1 MEMHT
6 VPMII
11 NGEELLTNNKF
22 DVVNPSNNLACH
34 NSIAATPNDARAAVD
49 AAAKALVGWRQST
62 PSARRD
68 ILLRAAEI
76 MNSDRKELA
85 EYMAVETG
93 SSNEWTQFNLNN
105 AIDLLKDVAGRI
117 SSIEGS
123 TPTLSNLN
131 MKALIVKEPY
141 GVVFSVASWNS
152 PYILGMRSTI
162 LPIAAG
168 NTVVLKGSEL
178 SPRCFWAIASVLLRA
193 GLPAGVLNY
202 ISTDRDQA
210 YDVTEAIVS
219 HREVKKLNF
228 TGSIAVGR
236 VVSELAARHLKPVLL
251 ELGGQASAVV
261 WEDADL
267 DLAVKECVAGSFMYA
282 GQCCMSTD
290 KVILHKTIRDDFMQ
304 KLIPAIKAGFP
315 SDDEARLM
323 IRPSGKDKVMR
334 LLEEAERKGAVIT
347 CPALEGES
355 STTAA
360 AHDPTRLEPRLVS
373 GVTPDMAI
381 YQQENFG
388 PTLSIFEV
396 ETEEEALRIVND
408 AECGLSSAVFTQD
421 LLRGFRLAEGI
432 EAGAVHINNMSIHDE
447 SALPHGGCKASGFG
461 RFNTQ
466 YGLSEWLRTKTIT
479 WKK

>member
-1 MEMHT
+1 MAMYT

-11 NGEELLTNNKF
+11 NGKEQLTDNTF
-22 DVVNPSNNLACH
+22 DVVNPSNSITCH

-49 AAAKALVGWRQST
+49 AAAKALAGWRQST
-62 PSARRD
+62 PSTRRD

-76 MNSDRKELA
+76 MNRDREELA
-85 EYMAVETG
+85 EYMKIETG

-123 TPTLSNLN
+123 APTLSNPN
-131 MKALIVKEPY
+131 MRAMIVKEPY

-178 SPRCFWAIASVLLRA
+178 SPRCFWAVASVLLKA
-193 GLPAGVLNY
+193 GLPEGVLNY
-202 ISTDRDQA
+202 ISTDRDHA

-236 VVSELAARHLKPVLL
+236 IVSELAARHLKPVLL
-251 ELGGQASAVV
+251 ELGGQASAIV

-267 DLAVKECVAGSFMYA
+267 DLAVKECVAGSFLYA

-290 KVILHKTIRDDFMQ
+290 KVILHKSILNDFTHR
-304 KLIPAIKAGFP
+304 LIAAVKAGFP

-323 IRPSGKDKVMR
+323 IQPGGKEKVVR
-334 LLEEAERKGAVIT
+334 LLDDAERKGAVVTIPT
-347 CPALEGES
+347 LEGK
-355 STTAA
+355 STTSLD
-360 AHDPTRLEPRLVS
+360 HGPTRLEPRVLS
-373 GVTPDMAI
+373 GVTPEMDI
-381 YQQENFG
+381 YKQENFG

-396 ETEEEALRIVND
+396 DTEEEALRIVND
-408 AECGLSSAVFTQD
+408 VECGLSSAVFTKD

-466 YGLSEWLRTKTIT
+466 HGLSEWLRTKTIT

>member
-1 MEMHT
+1 
-6 VPMII
+6 MIYFMMAAFLASYRRL
-11 NGEELLTNNKF
+11 GRWDRLT
-22 DVVNPSNNLACH
+22 DS
-34 NSIAATPNDARAAVD
+34 R
-49 AAAKALVGWRQST
+49 
-62 PSARRD
+62 
-68 ILLRAAEI
+68 
-76 MNSDRKELA
+76 
-85 EYMAVETG
+85 
-93 SSNEWTQFNLNN
+93 
-105 AIDLLKDVAGRI
+105 
-117 SSIEGS
+117 
-123 TPTLSNLN
+123 
-131 MKALIVKEPY
+131 
-141 GVVFSVASWNS
+141 NS

-178 SPRCFWAIASVLLRA
+178 SPRCFWAIASILLRA

-202 ISTDRDQA
+202 ICTDRDRA

-219 HREVKKLNF
+219 HREVKKLSF

-236 VVSELAARHLKPVLL
+236 IISELAARHLKPVLL
-251 ELGGQASAVV
+251 ELGGHASAIV

-290 KVILHKTIRDDFMQ
+290 KVILHKTIRNDFMQ
-304 KLIPAIKAGFP
+304 KLVPAIKAGFP

-323 IRPSGKDKVMR
+323 IQPSGKDKVVR
-334 LLEEAERKGAVIT
+334 LLEEAERKGAVIMSPT
-347 CPALEGES
+347 LEGK
-355 STTAA
+355 STTNL
-360 AHDPTRLEPRLVS
+360 HQGPTRLEPRIVS
-373 GVTPDMAI
+373 GVTADMDI
-381 YQQENFG
+381 YKQENFG

-396 ETEEEALRIVND
+396 DTEEEALRIAND
-408 AECGLSSAVFTQD
+408 SECGLSSAVFTRD

-461 RFNTQ
+461 RFNTE

>member
-1 MEMHT
+1 MTTHT

-11 NGEELLTNNKF
+11 DGKEQLTKDTF
-22 DVVNPSNNLACH
+22 DVINPSNNLPCH
-34 NSIAATPNDARAAVD
+34 RSIAATPNDARAAVD
-49 AAAKALVGWRQST
+49 AAAKALVEWRKST
-62 PSARRD
+62 PATRRD

-76 MNSDRKELA
+76 MNSDRQELA
-85 EYMAVETG
+85 KYMIIETG

-105 AIDLLKDVAGRI
+105 AIDLLKDVAGRV

-123 TPTLSNLN
+123 APALSNPN
-131 MKALIVKEPY
+131 MKAMIVKEPY

-202 ISTDRDQA
+202 ISTDRDRA

-219 HREVKKLNF
+219 HREVKKLSF

-236 VVSELAARHLKPVLL
+236 VVSEMAARHLKPVLL
-251 ELGGQASAVV
+251 ELGGQAAAIV

-267 DLAVKECVAGSFMYA
+267 DLAVKECVAGAFMYA

-290 KVILHKTIRDDFMQ
+290 KVILHKTIRDGFMQ
-304 KLIPAIKAGFP
+304 KLFAAIKAGFP

-323 IRPSGKDKVMR
+323 IRPSGKDKVVR
-334 LLEEAERKGAVIT
+334 LLNEAEQKGAVIISPT
-347 CPALEGES
+347 LEGK
-355 STTAA
+355 STTARD
-360 AHDPTRLEPRLVS
+360 HDPTRLEPCVLS

-381 YQQENFG
+381 YQEENFG
-388 PTLSIFEV
+388 PTLSVFEV
-396 ETEEEALRIVND
+396 DTEQEALRLVND
-408 AECGLSSAVFTQD
+408 SECGLSSAVFTKD
-421 LLRGFRLAEGI
+421 LLRGIRLAEGI

-447 SALPHGGCKASGFG
+447 SALPHGGCKATGFG

-479 WKK
+479 WKS

>member
-1 MEMHT
+1 MAMYT

-11 NGEELLTNNKF
+11 DGEERLTNNTF
-22 DVVNPSNNLACH
+22 DVFNPSDNLKCH
-34 NSIAATPNDARAAVD
+34 DSVAATPDDARAAVD
-49 AAAKALVGWRQST
+49 AAAKALASWRQST
-62 PSARRD
+62 PSTRRD
-68 ILLRAAEI
+68 ILLKAAEI
-76 MNSDRKELA
+76 MNNDREKLA
-85 EYMAVETG
+85 EYMEVETG
-93 SSNEWTQFNLNN
+93 SSDIWTQFNLNN
-105 AIDLLKDVAGRI
+105 AIDLLKDVAGRVSAI
-117 SSIEGS
+117 LGS
-123 TPTLSNLN
+123 VPALSNPN
-131 MKALIVKEPY
+131 MKAMIVKEPF
-141 GVVFSVASWNS
+141 GVVFSVAAWNS
-152 PYILGMRSTI
+152 PYILGMRSVI

-202 ISTDRDQA
+202 ISTDRDRA
-210 YDVTEAIVS
+210 YQVTEAIVS

-251 ELGGQASAVV
+251 ELGGQASAIV

-267 DLAVKECVAGSFMYA
+267 DLAVKECVAGCFMYA

-290 KVILHKTIRDDFMQ
+290 KVILHKAIRDDFMQ

-315 SDDEARLM
+315 SEDEARLM
-323 IRPSGKDKVMR
+323 IRPSGKDKVVR
-334 LLEEAERKGAVIT
+334 LLEDAEQKGAVIT
-347 CPALEGES
+347 SPTLEGNSMDTLAEGL
-355 STTAA
+355 
-360 AHDPTRLEPRLVS
+360 TRLEPRILS
-373 GVTPDMAI
+373 GVTPDMDI
-381 YQQENFG
+381 YRQENFG
-388 PTLSIFEV
+388 PTLSVFEV
-396 ETEEEALRIVND
+396 DTEEEALRIVND

-421 LLRGFRLAEGI
+421 LSRGFRLAEGI

-461 RFNTQ
+461 RFNTE
-466 YGLSEWLRTKTIT
+466 YGLSEWLRIKTIT

>member
-1 MEMHT
+1 MYT
-6 VPMII
+6 VPLVID
-11 NGEELLTNNKF
+11 GKDQLTNKTY
-22 DVVNPSNNLACH
+22 DVINPSNNLVCH
-34 NSIAATPNDARAAVD
+34 NSIAATPDDARAAVD
-49 AAAKALVGWRQST
+49 AAAKALTGWRQSS
-62 PSARRD
+62 PSMRRD
-68 ILLRAAEI
+68 ILLRAADI
-76 MNSDRKELA
+76 MNNDRKELA
-85 EYMAVETG
+85 DYMVAETG

-123 TPTLSNLN
+123 APTVANPN
-131 MKALIVKEPY
+131 MKAMIVKEPY

-178 SPRCFWAIASVLLRA
+178 SPRSFWAIASVLLRA
-193 GLPAGVLNY
+193 GLPDGVLNY

-228 TGSIAVGR
+228 TGSIAIGR
-236 VVSELAARHLKPVLL
+236 AVSELAARHLKPVLL
-251 ELGGQASAVV
+251 ELGGQASAIV

-290 KVILHKTIRDDFMQ
+290 KVILHKAIRDDFMQ

-323 IRPSGKDKVMR
+323 IRPGGKDKVVK
-334 LLEEAERKGAVIT
+334 LLDEAEGKGAVIMT
-347 CPALEGES
+347 PTLDGKSTSAL
-355 STTAA
+355 
-360 AHDPTRLEPRLVS
+360 DDDLTRLEPRVLS

-388 PTLSIFEV
+388 PTLSIFETD
-396 ETEEEALRIVND
+396 TEEEALRIAND
-408 AECGLSSAVFTQD
+408 TECGLSSAVFTED
-421 LLRGFRLAEGI
+421 LRRGFRLAEGI
-432 EAGAVHINNMSIHDE
+432 EAGAVHINNMSVHDE

-461 RFNTQ
+461 RFNTN
-466 YGLSEWLRTKTIT
+466 YGIQEWLRIKTIT

>member
-1 MEMHT
+1 MYT
-6 VPMII
+6 VPMVID
-11 NGEELLTNNKF
+11 GKDQLTNKTF
-22 DVVNPSNNLACH
+22 DVINPRNNLVCH

-49 AAAKALVGWRQST
+49 AAAKALTGWRQSS
-62 PSARRD
+62 PSMRRD
-68 ILLRAAEI
+68 ILLRAADI
-76 MNSDRKELA
+76 MNNDRKELA
-85 EYMAVETG
+85 DYMIVETG

-123 TPTLSNLN
+123 APALANPN
-131 MKALIVKEPY
+131 MKAMVVKEPY
-141 GVVFSVASWNS
+141 GVVLSVASWNS

-193 GLPAGVLNY
+193 GLPDGVLNY

-228 TGSIAVGR
+228 TGSVAVGR

-251 ELGGQASAVV
+251 ELGGQASAIV

-267 DLAVKECVAGSFMYA
+267 DLAVKECVAGCFMYA

-290 KVILHKTIRDDFMQ
+290 KVILHKAIRDDFMR

-323 IRPSGKDKVMR
+323 IRPGGKDKVVR
-334 LLEEAERKGAVIT
+334 LLDEAERKGAVIMSPT
-347 CPALEGES
+347 LEGK
-355 STTAA
+355 STSAFDD
-360 AHDPTRLEPRLVS
+360 DPTRLEPRVLS

-388 PTLSIFEV
+388 PTLSIFETD
-396 ETEEEALRIVND
+396 TEEEALRIAND

-447 SALPHGGCKASGFG
+447 SALPHGGCKSSGFG
-461 RFNTQ
+461 RFNTS
-466 YGLSEWLRTKTIT
+466 YGIQEWLRTKTIT

>member
-1 MEMHT
+1 MSTYT

-11 NGEELLTNNKF
+11 DGKEQLTNNTF
-22 DVVNPSNNLACH
+22 DVINPSNNLVCH
-34 NSIAATPNDARAAVD
+34 RSIAATPNDSKAAVD
-49 AAAKALVGWRQST
+49 AAAKALIEWRQSS
-62 PSARRD
+62 PSTRRD

-76 MNSDRKELA
+76 MNGDRKELA
-85 EYMAVETG
+85 EYMMIETG

-123 TPTLSNLN
+123 APTLANPN
-131 MKALIVKEPY
+131 MKAMIVNEPY

-178 SPRCFWAIASVLLRA
+178 SPRCFWAIASILLRA
-193 GLPAGVLNY
+193 GLPNGVLNY
-202 ISTDRDQA
+202 ISTDRDRA

-251 ELGGQASAVV
+251 ELGGQASAIV

-267 DLAVKECVAGSFMYA
+267 DLAAKECVAGAYMYA

-290 KVILHKTIRDDFMQ
+290 KAILHKAIYDEFVQ
-304 KLIPAIKAGFP
+304 KLLLAIEKGFP
-315 SDDEARLM
+315 SDDEVRLM
-323 IRPSGKDKVMR
+323 IQPSGKDKVVR
-334 LLEEAERKGAVIT
+334 LLDEAEKKGAVIMSPT
-347 CPALEGES
+347 LEEKSESALD
-355 STTAA
+355 
-360 AHDPTRLEPRLVS
+360 HDPTRLEPRVLS
-373 GVTPDMAI
+373 GVTPDMGI

-396 ETEEEALRIVND
+396 DTEEEALRIAND

-466 YGLSEWLRTKTIT
+466 RGLSEWLRTKTIT